1 MIATVRLT
9 FAIPA
14 VVIAG
19 RPGVE
24 LRHLLMLSIA
34 STLMQAVVSY
44 TWLRVEFRKR
54 LGPLAAVPAF
64 DAETARP
71 A

>member
-1 MIATVRLT
+1 MMVRFFT

-24 LRHLLMLSIA
+24 LRHLLMLSIC
-34 STLMQAVVSY
+34 STLMQAAVSY
-44 TWLRVEFRKR
+44 AWLRVEFRKR
-54 LGPLAAVPAF
+54 LGPLAAAPGF
-64 DAETARP
+64 DAEAARTA
-71 A
+71 